1 MEGSMK
7 IHYSELDL
15 YLQCPQAY
23 YQRYVLGVKD
33 EQESSAL
40 HFGTALHLA
49 IKNHFEGEDGLET
62 FRMYWESMKSV
73 DMVYYRHNWEMLND
87 LAINKFIP
95 NFIKF
100 HAKKY
105 SNPVMEQLC
114 EIPLF
119 MHPMHGQIYLEGT
132 FDMFSEYGG
141 IPTMT
146 DWKTSSAE
154 YKKFKLDKNPQLYI
168 YSALY
173 KEKYGALPKAIQY
186 KVFRK
191 DNGSIQ
197 TLQKEL
203 TEQDLTRQLDNCTA
217 IIKMMLNSRAENLW
231 PHSFS
236 CFCK

>member
-1 MEGSMK
+1 MK

-15 YLQCPQAY
+15 YLQCPAAY
-23 YQRYVLGVKD
+23 KARYIDGVKD

-40 HFGTALHLA
+40 HYGTALHSA
-49 IKNHFEGEDGLET
+49 IRAHFEGDDMLET
-62 FRMYWESMKSV
+62 FNMHWGSLKGTPML
-73 DMVYYRHNWEMLND
+73 YYRHDWNMLND
-87 LAINKFIP
+87 LAVTKFIP

-105 SNPVMEQLC
+105 ESPRMEELC
-114 EIPLF
+114 EVPLF

-132 FDMFSEYGG
+132 FDMFSNYAG
-141 IPTMT
+141 IPTLT
-146 DWKTSSAE
+146 DWKTSNAE

-168 YSALY
+168 YAALY
-173 KEKYGALPKAIQY
+173 RAKYGILPKAIQY

-203 TEQDLTRQLDNCTA
+203 TEADLARQLTNVTA
-217 IIKMMLNSRAENLW
+217 IVKMMLNSRAENLW